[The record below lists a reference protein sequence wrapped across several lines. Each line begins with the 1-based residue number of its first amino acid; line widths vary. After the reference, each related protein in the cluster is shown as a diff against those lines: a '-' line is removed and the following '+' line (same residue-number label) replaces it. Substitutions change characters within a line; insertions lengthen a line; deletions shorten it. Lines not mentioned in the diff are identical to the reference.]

1 MTDVERRNVAV
12 VRRYFDGCNSGDLT
26 VLLNTLTKDVIH
38 YFLDPKFPPIRG
50 AEHLANYWRKY
61 KVARVRSCND
71 TIRALPP
78 SFLRA
83 LRVLRGGS
91 ECRVLIL
98 VKRQRAGLRE

>member
-26 VLLNTLTKDVIH
+26 VLLGTLTVTM
-38 YFLDPKFPPIRG
+38 
-50 AEHLANYWRKY
+50 
-61 KVARVRSCND
+61 VRSCND
-71 TIRALPP
+71 TIRAFSP

-83 LRVLRGGS
+83 LRVLRGES

-98 VKRQRAGLRE
+98 VKRQMAGLQARDTVRHRRGCAACLIEESRA